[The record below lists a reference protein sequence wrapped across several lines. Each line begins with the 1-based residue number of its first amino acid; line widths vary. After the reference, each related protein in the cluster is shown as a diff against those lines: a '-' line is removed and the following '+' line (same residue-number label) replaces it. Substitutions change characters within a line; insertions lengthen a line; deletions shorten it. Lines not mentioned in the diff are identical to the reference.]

1 MNVVTDI
8 VAWFAD
14 PAHWSGAGGVPHR
27 VLEHVELCA
36 FATLAAAALAV
47 PAGVVLGHVGRGGI
61 VAVSVVNIGRAVP
74 SFAIVAISLPVAI
87 SLGLGLGYWPTF
99 LALFLLAL
107 PPMFTNAYTGIRNV
121 EPDVVEAARG
131 MGMRGLE
138 VLWGVELPYA
148 APVILA
154 ATRVAAVQIVA
165 TAPLGALV
173 AWGGLGRFIVDGFA
187 QRDFAQ
193 VAAGAILVGA
203 LAVATEL
210 VFGAL
215 ERLLLSEGVKRLG
228 LAEAAYLVGRA
239 A

>member
-1 MNVVTDI
+1 MNILTDV

-36 FATLAAAALAV
+36 FATLVAAALAV
-47 PAGVVLGHVGRGGI
+47 PAGVVLGHLGRGGI

-74 SFAIVAISLPVAI
+74 SFAIVAVSLPIAI
-87 SLGLGLGYWPTF
+87 ALGLGLGFWPTF

-107 PPMFTNAYTGIRNV
+107 PPMFTNAYTGVRNV
-121 EPDVVEAARG
+121 EPDAVEAARG

-138 VLWGVELPYA
+138 VLRTVELPYA

-154 ATRVAAVQIVA
+154 ATRVAAVQVVA

-210 VFGAL
+210 AFGAL
-215 ERLLLSEGVKRLG
+215 ERLLLPEGVKRMG
-228 LAEAAYLVGRA
+228 RAEAASLVGRA
-239 A
+239 V